1 MKFLL
6 LLSLAFTLGMS
17 IDKKIILGSY
27 ERDVYAAEALNKIN
41 AIIEKD
47 EVLKNLIN
55 INFLSVR
62 TQTIEKYQV
71 VSISYLKDDVQ
82 LFRTINALSK
92 YYDDLYAIPYQEAP
106 SATELVSET
115 LVIEEIAQIEPEV
128 KDEVAAAPK
137 EEEQQVQPEAI
148 DEVAPAPSV
157 QKYAFQEERE
167 QMVDEPSIF
176 EETWILYLIVIAL
189 VLIVFF
195 ITMGKNKKLKPL
207 RLLEDDEFL

>member
-106 SATELVSET
+106 SAAAPQEQQV
-115 LVIEEIAQIEPEV
+115 EPEV
-128 KDEVAAAPK
+128 
-137 EEEQQVQPEAI
+137 I

-157 QKYAFQEERE
+157 KKYAFQEKRE
-167 QMVDEPSIF
+167 QKVDEANIF

-195 ITMGKNKKLKPL
+195 ITMGKSKKSKPI